1 MKMHSSLE
9 SSMSQAMLY
18 KGISMALSL
27 VYVPVVLNY
36 LGDYKY
42 GVWASILSIL
52 SWISYFDLGIGNGL
66 RNRLSEALASQ
77 SPRISPRQLVS
88 SAYAVLSIVVVAIA
102 FVCGIIIAFIDWPD
116 LLSAWEVDENLLCV
130 VELSFLGMCFSFV
143 LTLCNSIYY
152 ALQKAQIVNLISVFQ
167 QLVMLFSVW
176 LLTLTDSNSLT
187 AVAMFYVGSNVL
199 VYGAFTVLVFAK
211 NRNVI
216 PSLRLYSKE
225 VAKDVGGLGIM
236 FFIAQIAALVLFA
249 TDNLIVS
256 NLFGPEQV
264 TVFTTANRVF
274 TVASSLF
281 AALVVPL
288 WSKTTV
294 DYARGDIAEIRRTL
308 KKMHMLFVVA
318 LVGVVLLILMFK
330 PLVRIW
336 LGRDLGFDDSFVAL
350 MGVYAAVYMW
360 NTIYSQVVNG
370 LSLVRFM
377 VAIACIQ
384 AAANIPLSIVLATSF
399 GLGVNGI
406 LLGTI
411 LTMLLSSITYPIYA
425 KRVLSRFEQQSLLQE
440 TETK

>member
-1 MKMHSSLE
+1 MKLRNSLE
-9 SSMSQAMLY
+9 SSMSQAMIY
-18 KGISMALSL
+18 KGASMVLSL

-66 RNRLSEALASQ
+66 RNRLSEALVCD

-88 SAYAVLSIVVVAIA
+88 SAYVVLSVIVAVGAV
-102 FVCGIIIAFIDWPD
+102 VCGIIIAFVDWQA
-116 LLSAWEVDENLLCV
+116 LLSAWDVNENLLCV
-130 VELSFLGMCFSFV
+130 VELSFLGMCLSFV

-167 QLVMLFSVW
+167 QLVMLVSVW
-176 LLTLTDSNSLT
+176 LLNLTNSNSLM
-187 AVAMFYVGSNVL
+187 AVAAFYVSSNLL
-199 VYGAFTVLVFAK
+199 VYGAFTIYVFVK
-211 NRNVI
+211 NRNII
-216 PSLRLYSKE
+216 PAFHCYSDE

-236 FFIAQIAALVLFA
+236 FFIAQIAALVLFT

-264 TVFTTANRVF
+264 TVFTTANKVF

-288 WSKTTV
+288 WSKTTA

-308 KKMHMLFVVA
+308 KKMHKLFLAAV
-318 LVGVVLLILMFK
+318 LGIVLLVLLFK
-330 PLVRIW
+330 PLVKMW
-336 LGRDLGFDDSFVAL
+336 LGRDLGFEDSLIVL
-350 MGVYAAVYMW
+350 MGIYAVVYMW

-377 VAIACIQ
+377 VAIACAQ
-384 AAANIPLSIVLATSF
+384 AILNIPLSIMLATTF
-399 GLGVNGI
+399 GLGMDGI

-411 LTMLLSSITYPIYA
+411 LTMLLSSITYPVYA
-425 KRVLSRFEQQSLLQE
+425 MRVLAHFDRSVSE
-440 TETK
+440 